1 MCNSKVK
8 VQVKS
13 MYYIKQENN
22 VNGSNV
28 LTSKQWPHSYCWIYS
43 DIYVCNQRLDD
54 EGNSF
59 LLEMECTFIGDQR
72 HSVNNNALYM
82 WQFN

>member
-28 LTSKQWPHSYCWIYS
+28 LTSKQWPHSYC
-43 DIYVCNQRLDD
+43 
-54 EGNSF
+54 
-59 LLEMECTFIGDQR
+59 
-72 HSVNNNALYM
+72 
-82 WQFN
+82 